1 MFDQDDR
8 EGGAIAG
15 AAAAAAASEDAEYRR
30 HASAKLVAFLDQVI
44 EVIPAEGEVDSELG
58 DVIPLCLINLSCRGA
73 RQGREGNP
81 PSKRW

>member
-8 EGGAIAG
+8 EGGAITG
-15 AAAAAAASEDAEYRR
+15 AAAASEDAEYRR

-58 DVIPLCLINLSCRGA
+58 DVIPFVSLT
-73 RQGREGNP
+73 
-81 PSKRW
+81 